1 MRTAG
6 LSRTRKAVHR
16 SLARHARYLIIPFY
30 ELVCLRLV
38 PGKIPWAAYIVSFA
52 EFAERASY
60 FGCVT
65 VFTNF
70 IQRPLPEGGNSAG
83 APPGGTQLNAGALGL
98 GLITATAVVQTF
110 SFLVMALPICGGM
123 LADAKWGLYRSI
135 WIGTGIAFA
144 AHIIMVTASVPA
156 VIASGYAIAPF
167 AISVVILA
175 FGTAC
180 IKPCII
186 PLIVQQSPVRRQY
199 VKTLKSGEQVIVD
212 PGITVRSMV
221 YICSWAVNIGA
232 FLALPSTYAA
242 KRVGFWLA
250 FLIPGLIYL
259 LVPLALLAC
268 SRHLVRLPPQG
279 TVILDCYK
287 VLYVMVRRAGFWRAL
302 RGGKAWEGAKPS
314 ALATS
319 GSFTGKRPI
328 WITDAGWITYDDLF
342 VDELRRAARVCRL
355 FLLTPVSLVA
365 GTSLDTLLTS
375 QGATMTTDGAPNDL
389 LKNFNYLT
397 ISVMAPVFQLM
408 IFPWLRRRG
417 IDFSPIRKICA
428 GFLFAASGQVVA
440 AILQWRIYE
449 TSPCG
454 YAATACAIGT
464 GVSALSVW
472 WQLPIYALE
481 AVGGILV
488 NFTCYELAMVW
499 APERMRTVLFAI
511 VVFMAALAAALVLA
525 ISPVFV
531 DPNITWVFISAA
543 AACVLCAIAI
553 YFSAC
558 LQIFYSRAPPPP
570 P

>member
-1 MRTAG
+1 MNAIPPMDAAADAEQKSVNEERG
-6 LSRTRKAVHR
+6 SQILSNT
-16 SLARHARYLIIPFY
+16 LY
-30 ELVCLRLV
+30 EDGRPLTDEESVCLRLV

-70 IQRPLPEGGNSAG
+70 IQRPLPEGRNSAG
-83 APPGGTQLNAGALGL
+83 APPGGTQLN
-98 GLITATAVVQTF
+98 
-110 SFLVMALPICGGM
+110 
-123 LADAKWGLYRSI
+123 
-135 WIGTGIAFA
+135 

-167 AISVVILA
+167 AISVVLLA

-186 PLIVQQSPVRRQY
+186 PLIVQQSPVRRH
-199 VKTLKSGEQVIVD
+199 GEQVIVD

-268 SRHLVRLPPQG
+268 SRHVVRLPPQG

-302 RGGKAWEGAKPS
+302 HGGKAWEGAKPS
-314 ALATS
+314 ALPTS
-319 GSFTGKRPI
+319 GSFTGKQPI

-355 FLLTPVSLVA
+355 FLFTPVSLVA

-408 IFPWLRRRG
+408 IFPWLRRRE

-440 AILQWRIYE
+440 TILQWRIYE

-511 VVFMAALAAALVLA
+511 VVFMAALAAALVPA
-525 ISPVFV
+525 ISPMFV

-553 YFSAC
+553 YFICEETRRISANG
-558 LQIFYSRAPPPP
+558 LQR
-570 P
+570 